1 MGKNKF
7 LLVIVVLLSCV
18 FLMSCKKE
26 IKFTMGNL
34 TDEIKKE
41 IKESYLE
48 RYEIEGTYED
58 IWLMR
63 YYGKFDNSYAVI
75 LSDKYIEE
83 IPEERVTEKVAG
95 MPIVYLFKDAYI
107 HIYNK
112 GKLYRLQEAY
122 DKGLID
128 EECVIKIMIL
138 HGYKSPNYE
147 EYNGW

>member
-95 MPIVYLFKDAYI
+95 MPVVYLFKDAYI
-107 HIYNK
+107 HIYNH
-112 GKLYRLQEAY
+112 
-122 DKGLID
+122 
-128 EECVIKIMIL
+128 V
-138 HGYKSPNYE
+138 KSLF
-147 EYNGW
+147 

>member
-112 GKLYRLQEAY
+112 GNLYRLQEAY

-128 EECVIKIMIL
+128 EDSILKIMSL
-138 HGYKSPNYE
+138 HSESYYIYE
-147 EYNGW
+147 KYYD